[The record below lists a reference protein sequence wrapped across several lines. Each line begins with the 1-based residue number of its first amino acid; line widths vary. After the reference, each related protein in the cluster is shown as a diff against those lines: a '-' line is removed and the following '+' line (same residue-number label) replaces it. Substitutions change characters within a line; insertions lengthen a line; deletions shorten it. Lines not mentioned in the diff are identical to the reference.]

1 MASTSH
7 KDEKQNEKCYNE
19 PLNTL
24 SLLCV
29 GSTSSKWINR
39 VVTVSVDVGISWTAC
54 VSCNSVY
61 HTLYKL
67 SYYGTIPSP
76 HHLLRSVKVL
86 WSAFVFMDWIS
97 RCSKLSWIPFSKS
110 MLSRCAS
117 NTFLSRACLV
127 APSCSLKASQHGCV
141 KMALQLKWSS
151 YAEWGLVN
159 CSRQMEMSPPPKPR
173 FGMFSCWHVILSFG
187 EFWITVWLIVLI
199 FHRASRAESCT
210 QCWVHKFFRLLK
222 IQLLTKTNHTA

>member
-159 CSRQMEMSPPPKPR
+159 CSRQMEMSPPPQTS
-173 FGMFSCWHVILSFG
+173 FWHVFLLTCNLILWRILNYSMINCIDFP
-187 EFWITVWLIVLI
+187 
-199 FHRASRAESCT
+199 SCIP
-210 QCWVHKFFRLLK
+210 CWVLHTVLGAQVFP
-222 IQLLTKTNHTA
+222 LT